1 MSILKLAI
9 DARVPFIAV
18 KSEDLLYVEE
28 VLKYIAEEPVS
39 AFFPP
44 SIPDNLETLSLPA
57 SDVLYTSAALES
69 KELYHLMA
77 KKNKTLIFVNT
88 KPSAF
93 HFPAGVLLPPKL
105 LVYETLKS
113 TLQSDDKVAS
123 VMTAVGGLTL
133 KDVREVLQLTMHKFD
148 GEVTADNLN
157 TVRKQYV
164 QRLKGMIQVDTDF
177 DFYDCPKD
185 LEEWSDKNLFFFAND
200 VHPALRPRG
209 LLFDGPPGTGKTAAS
224 KLIAK
229 MLGMPLYRLD
239 VGGMK
244 GKYVGDS
251 ESNLQ
256 AALQSADQLSPC
268 VVILDEI
275 EKMFG
280 ETHDSG
286 VTSSMLGNLLWWLQ
300 ERESKVFVVMTTN
313 AVGKIPKELYRE
325 GRIDKVLKFGGLE
338 NSESAIEF
346 AKKAAASLCAAVGT
360 VDVDAVIDAVTA
372 DLQTHKFPLPQ
383 ITAITMVQ
391 SAVKAKYLETVE

>member
-18 KSEDLLYVEE
+18 KSDDLLYVEE

-39 AFFPP
+39 PFFP
-44 SIPDNLETLSLPA
+44 SEIPENLDNLALPA
-57 SDVLYTSAALES
+57 ADVLYTSACLES
-69 KELYHLMA
+69 KELYHLIA
-77 KKNKTLIFVNT
+77 KKNKTVVFVNT

-105 LVYETLKS
+105 LVYETLKN
-113 TLQSDDKVAS
+113 TLKDDSKVAP

-133 KDVREVLQLTMHKFD
+133 KDVREVLQLTMHKYD
-148 GEVTADNLN
+148 GEVTADNIN
-157 TVRKQYV
+157 AVRKQYV
-164 QRLKGMIQVDTDF
+164 QKLKGMVQVDTDF
-177 DFYDCPKD
+177 DFYDCPVD
-185 LEEWSDKNLFFFAND
+185 LSSWIDQNLFFFVND
-200 VHPALRPRG
+200 VHPSLRPSG

-313 AVGKIPKELYRE
+313 NVKRIPRELYRE
-325 GRIDKVLKFGGLE
+325 GRIDKVLTFAGLE
-338 NSESAIEF
+338 NSETAIDF
-346 AKKAAASLCAAVGT
+346 AKKAASSLCKAVT
-360 VDVDAVIDAVTA
+360 EVDEDAVIEEVIL
-372 DLQTHKFPLPQ
+372 DLQTQKLPIPQ
-383 ITAITMVQ
+383 IKVITMVQ
-391 SAVKAKYLETVE
+391 SAVKAKYLEKVE